1 LTSIFTHGYSILS
14 TIAAAFSMVLVG
26 NQIAD
31 SAFRTMRAWASDA
44 VPISAIS
51 VRRPAYRG
59 GGFAGR
65 RQVL

>member
-1 LTSIFTHGYSILS
+1 
-14 TIAAAFSMVLVG
+14 MVLVG

-51 VRRPAYRG
+51 VRRPTYRG